1 MDARERRGARWRRR
15 GPALAGAL
23 GLGLLVTACGT
34 DAVVVPDAAQIPGLT
49 ATGNPEEVAVGVQI
63 LLLLTVLS
71 LAPAFLVLMTSFTR
85 IVIVLS
91 FVRSAI
97 GTQQVPPNQV
107 LIGLALFLTLFTM
120 SPTLE
125 AVNRDAFQPYVRGE
139 KSQSAALTAAEVHLR
154 SFMLKHT
161 REKDIALFVNLAR
174 EERPQ
179 TPDDLSL
186 TVLVPAFALSELR
199 TAFQMGIVVFIPF
212 LVIDMVVSST
222 LMSMGMMMMPPSI
235 VALPFKLL
243 LFVMVDGWH
252 LTIRSLLASFS

>member
-1 MDARERRGARWRRR
+1 M
-15 GPALAGAL
+15 
-23 GLGLLVTACGT
+23 TACGT
-34 DAVVVPDAAQIPGLT
+34 NAVVVPDPAQIPGLT
-49 ATGNPEEVAVGVQI
+49 ATGDPQEVAIGVQI

-71 LAPAFLVLMTSFTR
+71 LAPALLVLMTSFTR

-125 AVNRDAFQPYVRGE
+125 ALNRDAFEPFVRGE
-139 KSQSAALTAAEVHLR
+139 KSQQVALREAEAHLR
-154 SFMLKHT
+154 RFMLRQT
-161 REKDIALFVNLAR
+161 REKDIALFVNLAQA
-174 EERPQ
+174 ERPR

-186 TVLVPAFALSELR
+186 TVLVPAFALSELK
-199 TAFQMGIVVFIPF
+199 TAFQMGILIFMPF

-252 LTIRSLLASFS
+252 LTVSSLLASFG